1 MFCQRVDVSCRVLA
15 NYLLWRLVLGLVPE
29 MTARYQKERNEY
41 RRVLQ
46 VLATSFIASTEGRL
60 KEMRTGWAQ
69 TCVIQSPNT
78 IPNVPKP

>member
-1 MFCQRVDVSCRVLA
+1 MIRVIKSVINL
-15 NYLLWRLVLGLVPE
+15 
-29 MTARYQKERNEY
+29 RY
-41 RRVLQ
+41 
-46 VLATSFIASTEGRL
+46 AL

>member
-1 MFCQRVDVSCRVLA
+1 MHALKYYDS
-15 NYLLWRLVLGLVPE
+15 E
-29 MTARYQKERNEY
+29 T
-41 RRVLQ
+41 
-46 VLATSFIASTEGRL
+46 L

>member
-1 MFCQRVDVSCRVLA
+1 MYEGDTCYRVVQ
-15 NYLLWRLVLGLVPE
+15 Y
-29 MTARYQKERNEY
+29 
-41 RRVLQ
+41 
-46 VLATSFIASTEGRL
+46 L